1 MLSESTR
8 KRIKAQKMGK
18 HSNPSQ
24 FATRV
29 KNLSLSALDDLALI
43 AEKLDEEQL
52 KEIFTPEKLR
62 PLILALLKPR
72 NLRTLKVAELFA
84 GRIYQKLINDL
95 HPDIANQ
102 FSSDIGKSWFM
113 IQMAVAYWDKPFSEK
128 NVSIQS

>member
-1 MLSESTR
+1 MLSKDTK
-8 KRIKAQKMGK
+8 KRIKEQKMKK

-29 KNLSLSALDDLALI
+29 KNASLSALEDLALI

-62 PLILALLKPR
+62 PLILALLEPR
-72 NLRTLKVAELFA
+72 NLRTLKVTELLA
-84 GRIYQKLINDL
+84 GRIYQKLMNDL

-102 FSSDIGKSWFM
+102 FSSEIGRSWFM
-113 IQMAVAYWDKPFSEK
+113 VQMAVAYWDKPFSVK
-128 NVSIQS
+128 NVSI